1 MDEEKF
7 IERVEIMLY
16 YTCGCDIKDA
26 TIVLEKCLE
35 RAKNNAVE
43 YRNKNK
49 SSQERMKFVERW
61 AEYCRDNPDKWKSKE
76 KEIR

>member
-7 IERVEIMLY
+7 IDRVETMLY
-16 YTCGCDIKDA
+16 SICGCDIKDVV
-26 TIVLEKCLE
+26 IVLEKCLE

-49 SSQERMKFVERW
+49 NSQERMKSVEKW
-61 AEYCRDNPDKWKSKE
+61 AEYCRDNPDTWKSKI
-76 KEIR
+76 KLK